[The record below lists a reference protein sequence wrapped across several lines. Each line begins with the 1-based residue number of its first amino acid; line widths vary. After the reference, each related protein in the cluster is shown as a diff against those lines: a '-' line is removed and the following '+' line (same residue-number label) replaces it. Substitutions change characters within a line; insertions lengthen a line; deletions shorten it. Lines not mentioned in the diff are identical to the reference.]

1 MLTGMTNVKQMVLL
15 FCAALILASTARGQA
30 VEGHGPRAAV
40 VQENKEV
47 LNVDHYLDRILNH
60 VSVAAGAAEVITEA
74 DPYRREAEQML
85 KTGRRDEARALLLR
99 AGELVAAATPEGD
112 EKRKDPMMREYLRQI
127 NARLAAL
134 DETVTDSPPVSDVGA
149 VPAEVSAA
157 NPRVA
162 AFLNYFR
169 GRGRS
174 RLEIGAQRLAQY
186 RSMMARVLREE
197 GVPEWLLAVGF
208 VESTYNPAAHSPA
221 QAHGI
226 WQFIPGTGD
235 QYGLRRTAWADER
248 GDPEKS
254 TRAAARYLRDLH
266 AQFGDWL
273 LALAGYNWGGGRVA
287 NVIRRTGIRD
297 FWTMSSRGLM
307 PAETSNYVPSILA
320 AAQLLGLAEGGQGP
334 NLTGRGAS
342 PSVTNPVTVPEQ
354 PAAEDSSELMYPPEE
369 ADKDAGDQEET
380 PSAEGNLNEAAE
392 RYNVPASEIRLTQ
405 PGYYDIP
412 QFRNGRRTGYV
423 RVRIR

>member
-1 MLTGMTNVKQMVLL
+1 MLTGLTNVKRAVML
-15 FCAALILASTARGQA
+15 FCAALILASSASGQA
-30 VEGHGPRAAV
+30 VQPNAQVSAP
-40 VQENKEV
+40 QENKEG
-47 LNVDHYLDRILNH
+47 LSVDHYLDRILNH
-60 VSVAAGAAEVITEA
+60 VSVAADAAEVIKQA

-85 KTGRRDEARALLLR
+85 KSGRSEEARGLLLR
-99 AGELVAAATPEGD
+99 AGELVAAAAPEGD
-112 EKRKDPMMREYLRQI
+112 EKRNDPLMREYLRQI
-127 NARLAAL
+127 KARLAAL
-134 DETVTDSPPVSDVGA
+134 DETANASPPVSDAGYA
-149 VPAEVSAA
+149 PAESYAA

-169 GRGRS
+169 SKGRS
-174 RLEIGAQRLAQY
+174 RLEIGRSRLASY

-208 VESTYNPAAHSPA
+208 VESTYNPAAHSPKE
-221 QAHGI
+221 AHGI

-235 QYGLRRTAWADER
+235 HYGLRRTAWTDER

-254 TRAAARYLRDLH
+254 TRAAARYLRDMH

-273 LALAGYNWGGGRVA
+273 LALAAYNWGGGRVA
-287 NVIRRTGIRD
+287 NVIRRTGVRD
-297 FWTMSSRGLM
+297 FWVMSSRGLM

-320 AAQLLGLAEGGQGP
+320 AAQLLGLAESGQGA
-334 NLTGRGAS
+334 NLTGRS
-342 PSVTNPVTVPEQ
+342 QPLSVVDRVAAPDR
-354 PAAEDSSELMYPPEE
+354 PAVEGSAELADPLEEGAEDAGQGPTSPAEE
-369 ADKDAGDQEET
+369 KLSQ
-380 PSAEGNLNEAAE
+380 AAV
-392 RYNVPASEIRLTQ
+392 RYNVPASEIRQTQ

>member
-1 MLTGMTNVKQMVLL
+1 MLAGVINVRRAVLL
-15 FCAALILASTARGQA
+15 FCAVLVLASGASGQA
-30 VEGHGPRAAV
+30 VEGGGQASDRR
-40 VQENKEV
+40 ENKEV
-47 LNVDHYLDRILNH
+47 RSVDHYLDRILER
-60 VSVAAGAAEVITEA
+60 VGAAADAAGVINGA

-85 KTGRRDEARALLLR
+85 KAGRRDEARALLTR
-99 AGELVAAATPEGD
+99 AGEAVAEAAPAGD
-112 EKRKDPMMREYLRQI
+112 EKRNDPLLREYIRQV
-127 NARLAAL
+127 NAQLAAL
-134 DETVTDSPPVSDVGA
+134 DETASVPLPAAADVA
-149 VPAEVSAA
+149 QLPAGGYAA

-162 AFLNYFR
+162 AFLDYFR
-169 GRGRS
+169 SRGRE
-174 RLEIGAQRLAQY
+174 RLEIGRRRLAQY
-186 RSMMARVLREE
+186 RPMMARVLREE
-197 GVPEWLLAVGF
+197 GVPEWLLAVAF

-287 NVIRRTGIRD
+287 NAIRRTGTHDYWAI
-297 FWTMSSRGLM
+297 SSRGLM
-307 PAETSNYVPSILA
+307 PAETSNYVPAILA
-320 AAQLLGLAEGGQGP
+320 AAQLLGLTEG
-334 NLTGRGAS
+334 GRGATGVAGRS
-342 PSVTNPVTVPEQ
+342 LTPSAEADQ
-354 PAAEDSSELMYPPEE
+354 PAAEGLDELAFPPDEGAE
-369 ADKDAGDQEET
+369 DGGPAVDL
-380 PSAEGNLNEAAE
+380 SAEEKLARAAA
-392 RYNVPASEIRLTQ
+392 RYNVPASEIRQTQ